1 MLKKCNK
8 CSVEKEPIAFY
19 ANKRMKDGL
28 NTFCIQCH
36 KADNVARKAKNR
48 STPEFVLEERARAKQ
63 YRQSKQSAYNELTKI
78 WRSKN
83 TESIKIYAKKYREQ
97 NKDKLNALCRNRQI
111 ALLNRIPDW
120 LTKEEFWL
128 IEEAY
133 KLAALRTK
141 IFGFAWHVDHIIP
154 LRGKLV
160 SGFHV
165 PTNLQVIPWIE
176 NQRKTNKFE
185 VLNA

>member
-1 MLKKCNK
+1 
-8 CSVEKEPIAFY
+8 
-19 ANKRMKDGL
+19 MKDGL

-36 KADNVARKAKNR
+36 KADNVARKARNR
-48 STPEFVLEERARAKQ
+48 SVLDFVLEERARAKQ
-63 YRQSKQSAYNELTKI
+63 YRQPKQYVYNELTKT

-83 TESIKIYAKKYREQ
+83 VESIKIYAKKYREQ
-97 NKDKLNALCRNRQI
+97 NKDRLNALCRKRKI
-111 ALLNRIPDW
+111 ALINRIPNW
-120 LTKEEFWL
+120 LTKDDLWA

-133 KLAALRTK
+133 KLAALRTAH
-141 IFGFAWHVDHIIP
+141 FGFVWHVDHIIP

-185 VLNA
+185 VMNA